1 MNLPWSPT
9 EIAQQAAAEL
19 EHHDVVIVGAG
30 LPEMIRNCLAEKA
43 VVVLDEN
50 GIVGAGPDRRGRGR
64 GIQPNAEGEPVT
76 VIAGGALQGP
86 LEAAALL
93 RRGWVDVGVL
103 EVGSVSADGQAQ
115 LPGSRAGP
123 AHAPGLVPEIAF
135 GAGRLIALAHHAQ
148 SGGQPALLGPLPENA
163 KGFNFRPIE
172 LLITQLGVFRP
183 AGKAFEILA
192 LAPGVS
198 VSEASSQSAADLI
211 DARRSNRDL
220 IPEKSNRDNAESDRD
235 LDADQGELLGSAESA
250 AGQ

>member
-1 MNLPWSPT
+1 MTWSPT

-30 LPEMIRNCLAEKA
+30 LPEMIRNQLAEKA

-64 GIQPNAEGEPVT
+64 GTQPNAKGERVA
-76 VIAGGALQGP
+76 VIAGGSLQGP

-103 EVGSVSADGQAQ
+103 EVGSVSANGQAQ
-115 LPGSRAGP
+115 PPGPSAGQ
-123 AHAPGLVPEIAF
+123 AHAPGLLPEIAF

-148 SGGQPALLGPLPENA
+148 PGGQPALLGPLPESA
-163 KGFNFRPIE
+163 KGFNFRPIK

-183 AGKAFEILA
+183 AGNAFEILA

-211 DARRSNRDL
+211 DARRSKRDL
-220 IPEKSNRDNAESDRD
+220 IPEQSNGDNAKSDRE
-235 LDADQGELLGSAESA
+235 LDADEGELLGSAESA